1 MKQLNG
7 QLSANLILPSSR
19 LIHGLVCVNLL
30 HNLTGYRQLTAPTRV
45 QMLTTTKLLATPL
58 FQMWRIVAPGVLLAM
73 LLVAAPNPGQAAPP
87 EPVAGVWF
95 DDTGDGAVEIGPCGD
110 KLCGRIVWLKSP
122 NDKNGRPLVDGY
134 NPEAGQSK
142 RPICGLPVIGD
153 LKRQRD
159 GSWDAGW
166 IYDPKQGKSFDLE
179 VRAKSAD
186 QIQIKGYVGMKFLSE
201 TFIWSRA
208 PANLPRCK

>member
-1 MKQLNG
+1 
-7 QLSANLILPSSR
+7 
-19 LIHGLVCVNLL
+19 
-30 HNLTGYRQLTAPTRV
+30 
-45 QMLTTTKLLATPL
+45 MLTTTKQLATPMHRAR
-58 FQMWRIVAPGVLLAM
+58 QIVSCCALLPM
-73 LLVAAPNPGQAAPP
+73 LLVGVALPGQAAPP
-87 EPVAGVWF
+87 EPAAGIWI
-95 DDTGDGAVEIGPCGD
+95 DDKGDGAIEIGPCGD

-134 NPEAGQSK
+134 NPEPGQSK

-153 LKRQRD
+153 LKRQSD

-179 VRAKSAD
+179 IRAKSAD

-208 PANLPRCK
+208 PTDLPRCK